1 MCLDVNKYIM
11 RRFWLCMYIE
21 IFMFKLDFL
30 LLLIKINV
38 SIKVIKN
45 MIKMYL
51 KKMRNLLILYL
62 YWYYLYKYNLS
73 MILRI
78 LF

>member
-1 MCLDVNKYIM
+1 
-11 RRFWLCMYIE
+11 MYIE

-30 LLLIKINV
+30 LLLIRINV